1 MSSGHASHKG
11 TSNKPN
17 VNANDRINSDV
28 EDLDFQPEEGSP
40 RNELKREGSEIPAA
54 TERPSD
60 SPEEATEEA

>member
-1 MSSGHASHKG
+1 MSSGHASHKS

-17 VNANDRINSDV
+17 VNANGQINSDV

-40 RNELKREGSEIPAA
+40 RNELKREGSEIPDAI
-54 TERPSD
+54 ERPSD